1 MAIIKRL
8 VWGLGLL
15 LCLGSSSP
23 PQPLVPVPVPSFSSE
38 LDPQLWSNSSQ
49 KQALLQAVGQ
59 SLRYLNSSQAA
70 QAYGKQSI
78 AGISQARVRRS
89 LVRFQT
95 LLRQAPNPQSFQRS
109 LEREFIFYRAR
120 GNDGQGLVH
129 FTGYFEPVYT
139 ASRRPTEKYRYPI
152 YRAPKNLSRWPRPHP
167 SRAELEGQ
175 DGLGGQLK
183 GLELLWFEDR
193 LSAYLV
199 QIQGSAKIILTDG
212 SRVSVAVAGTT
223 AHEYTSIGKELVQDG
238 VFAPGTVTLPL
249 ILDYFRHQ
257 PQQLNNYLPRN
268 QRFVFFK
275 LTPANSRAQGSLG
288 VPVTAERSIATDKA
302 LMPPGALALI
312 EVPIPN
318 AKLQKVP
325 NLRFVLDQ
333 DTGSAIK
340 GPGRV
345 DIFMGT
351 GSLAGERAGLMSDDG
366 QLYYLLSKN

>member
-1 MAIIKRL
+1 
-8 VWGLGLL
+8 
-15 LCLGSSSP
+15 
-23 PQPLVPVPVPSFSSE
+23 
-38 LDPQLWSNSSQ
+38 
-49 KQALLQAVGQ
+49 
-59 SLRYLNSSQAA
+59 
-70 QAYGKQSI
+70 
-78 AGISQARVRRS
+78 
-89 LVRFQT
+89 
-95 LLRQAPNPQSFQRS
+95 
-109 LEREFIFYRAR
+109 
-120 GNDGQGLVH
+120 
-129 FTGYFEPVYT
+129 
-139 ASRRPTEKYRYPI
+139 
-152 YRAPKNLSRWPRPHP
+152 
-167 SRAELEGQ
+167 
-175 DGLGGQLK
+175 
-183 GLELLWFEDR
+183 LELLWFEDR